1 MPRTWFDHVLF
12 SFLLLIPLLEWK
24 WSWPR
29 YLARLAADPQNA
41 RRDHYRRLLIGEWVP
56 TIALLAMWAVLHRP
70 WIDLRLTGDT
80 SMRLGLGLLYVVAL
94 IVLLVFQRR
103 ALLGRPDRRARVRKA
118 LAYGEPLMPHNP
130 SERRLFWAVSATAGI
145 CEELF
150 FRGFLTWYF
159 LAWMGPI
166 SAVILSSALFGIGHV
181 YLGVS
186 QVPKTAMIGLILAIV
201 VSLTG
206 SLWPAMLLH
215 AAVDWNSGELGFR
228 LLGDDEGRA
237 SGSSEPEADSL

>member
-1 MPRTWFDHVLF
+1 MNNHTLFDHLLF
-12 SFLLLIPLLEWK
+12 ALLLVLPLVEWK

-29 YLARLAADPQNA
+29 YLARLAASPHNA
-41 RRDHYRRLLIGEWVP
+41 RLGHYRRLLIGEWIP
-56 TIALLAMWAVLHRP
+56 TLGLLILWAALGRP
-70 WIDLRLTGDT
+70 WSALRLTGDT
-80 SMRLGLGLLYVVAL
+80 PLRLGLGFIYVLAL

-103 ALLGRPDRRARVRKA
+103 ALLGRPDRRARVRRA
-118 LAYGEPLMPHNP
+118 LAYGEALMPHTP
-130 SERRLFWAVSATAGI
+130 LERRLFWIVSATAGI
-145 CEELF
+145 CEEIF

-166 SAVILSSALFGIGHV
+166 PAVILASLLFGIGHV
-181 YLGVS
+181 YLGIA

-206 SLWPAMLLH
+206 SLWPAMFLH

-228 LLGDDEGRA
+228 ILRTADDQA
-237 SGSSEPEADSL
+237 GS

>member
-1 MPRTWFDHVLF
+1 MPHTWFDHALF
-12 SFLLLIPLLEWK
+12 AFLLLIPLLEWK

-29 YLARLAADPQNA
+29 YLARLAADPLNA

-56 TIALLAMWAVLHRP
+56 TGVLLAMWATMHRS
-70 WIDLRLTGDT
+70 WADLRLTGDT
-80 SMRLGLGLLYVVAL
+80 PLRLILGLLYVAAL

-118 LAYGEPLMPHNP
+118 LAYGEPLMPHTAE
-130 SERRLFWAVSATAGI
+130 ERRLFWAVSATAGI

-159 LAWMGPI
+159 LAWMGPVP
-166 SAVILSSALFGIGHV
+166 AVILASLLFGAGHV
-181 YLGVS
+181 YLGVA
-186 QVPKTAMIGLILAIV
+186 QVPKTALIGLILAIV

-228 LLGDDEGRA
+228 LLGAGDSA
-237 SGSSEPEADSL
+237 SGS

>member
-1 MPRTWFDHVLF
+1 MLLVL
-12 SFLLLIPLLEWK
+12 PLFEWK

-29 YLARLAADPQNA
+29 YLVRLAADSNNA
-41 RRDHYRRLLIGEWVP
+41 RIAYYRRLLIGEWIP
-56 TIALLAMWAVLHRP
+56 TLALLFLWAALDRP
-70 WIDLRLTGDT
+70 WSALRLTGDT
-80 SMRLGLGLLYVVAL
+80 SLRLGLGFAYVVAL
-94 IVLLVFQRR
+94 VVLLVVQRR

-118 LAYGEPLMPHNP
+118 LAYGEALMPHTAT
-130 SERRLFWAVSATAGI
+130 ERKLFWAVSATAGI
-145 CEELF
+145 CEEIF

-166 SAVILSSALFGIGHV
+166 TAVLLASILFGIGHV
-181 YLGVS
+181 YLGIA

-228 LLGDDEGRA
+228 LLGETEPGG
-237 SGSSEPEADSL
+237 GSL

>member
-1 MPRTWFDHVLF
+1 MTNHTIFDHLLF
-12 SFLLLIPLLEWK
+12 ALLLALPFIEWK

-29 YLARLAADPQNA
+29 YLTRLATRPDAA
-41 RRDHYRRLLIGEWVP
+41 RRDYYRRLLIGEWIP
-56 TIALLAMWAVLHRP
+56 TIALLIHWALLHRP
-70 WIDLRLTGDT
+70 WSVLRLTGDT
-80 SMRLGLGLLYVVAL
+80 PLRLGFGFVYVLGLIA
-94 IVLLVFQRR
+94 LLVFQRR
-103 ALLGRPDRRARVRKA
+103 ALLGRADRRARVRRA
-118 LAYGEPLMPHNP
+118 LAYGEALLPHTAL
-130 SERRLFWAVSATAGI
+130 ERRLFWAVSASAGI
-145 CEELF
+145 CEEIF

-166 SAVILSSALFGIGHV
+166 LAVILASLLFGIGHV
-181 YLGVS
+181 YLGIA

-228 LLGDDEGRA
+228 LLRA
-237 SGSSEPEADSL
+237 PEPETSSL

>member
-1 MPRTWFDHVLF
+1 LTNHVLF
-12 SFLLLIPLLEWK
+12 DHLLFGLLLAVPVLEWK

-29 YLARLAADPQNA
+29 YLAQLAADPQNA
-41 RRDHYRRLLIGEWVP
+41 RRGYYRKLLIGEWVP
-56 TIALLAMWAVLHRP
+56 TLALLTLWVVLHRP
-70 WIDLRLTGDT
+70 WADLRLTGDSPT
-80 SMRLGLGLLYVVAL
+80 RLGVGLVYVVAL

-118 LAYGEPLMPHNP
+118 LAYAEPLMPHTMA
-130 SERRLFWAVSATAGI
+130 ERGLFWAVSATAGI

-159 LAWMGPI
+159 LAWMGPVA
-166 SAVILSSALFGIGHV
+166 AVILASLLFGLGHV
-181 YLGVS
+181 YLGLA
-186 QVPKTAMIGLILAIV
+186 QVPKTALIGLILAIV

-215 AAVDWNSGELGFR
+215 AAVDWNSGELGFK
-228 LLGDDEGRA
+228 LLGTETSTTG
-237 SGSSEPEADSL
+237 G